1 MELFIDQFIG
11 FGDID
16 DLVNALGDLDVG
28 VMKFGLI
35 AYNAD
40 DGDFITFG

>member
-16 DLVNALGDLDVG
+16 DLVNALGNFDVG
-28 VMKFGLI
+28 VVKSCLI
-35 AYNAD
+35 AYHTD
-40 DGDFITFG
+40 DGDLIPLG

>member
-16 DLVNALGDLDVG
+16 DLVNALGNLDVG
-28 VMKFGLI
+28 VMKSCLI
-35 AYNAD
+35 AYYTD
-40 DGDFITFG
+40 DGDLIPLG